1 MNPIVD
7 FFPILL
13 FFIAYKFGDIYLAT
27 GVAMVGALL
36 QIAYAKFVLKRISV
50 MLRVSLFVILV
61 FGGLTLILHNP
72 TFIKWKPTVLY
83 WCMAATLGGSAWFFK
98 RNLLTKVLSEQQIN
112 LPAPVWN
119 TLNTAWVVFF
129 TCMGALNL
137 YIAFNYP
144 EATWVNFKA
153 IWMTVIFVLFGI
165 GQAVFLARYI
175 KDEPEAEGTATPAA
189 LPDIKES
196 KAPEA

>member
-27 GVAMVGALL
+27 GVAMIGALL
-36 QIAYAKFVLKRISV
+36 QIAYAKFVLKRVSV
-50 MLRVSLFVILV
+50 MLRVSLVVILV

-83 WCMAATLGGSAWFFK
+83 WCMAATLAISAWIFK
-98 RNLLTKVLSEQQIN
+98 RNLLTKVLSEQQIS
-112 LPAPVWN
+112 LPTPVWN

-129 TCMGALNL
+129 TCMGGLNL

-144 EATWVNFKA
+144 EATWVSFKA

-165 GQAVFLARYI
+165 AQAFYLARYI
-175 KDEPEAEGTATPAA
+175 KEEPESEDNTNTAV

>member
-36 QIAYAKFVLKRISV
+36 QIAYAKYVLKRISV
-50 MLRVSLFVILV
+50 MLRVSLVVILV

-83 WCMAATLGGSAWFFK
+83 WCMAATLGGSAWIFK
-98 RNLLTKVLSEQQIN
+98 RNLLTKVLSEQQIS

-119 TLNTAWVVFF
+119 TLNSAWVIFF
-129 TCMGALNL
+129 TCMGGLNL

-165 GQAVFLARYI
+165 GQAVFLAPYV
-175 KDEPEAEGTATPAA
+175 KEEPEAEGGTTPAA
-189 LPDIKES
+189 LPNVKES